1 MRPGHESGRSDLA
14 PEAEWLI
21 DSNAARGIPYG
32 IPSMDEI
39 RNSPD
44 TTRAAS
50 SLPASLWAATAS
62 PHPALETLTGH
73 RTTDVAV
80 IGAGYTGLS
89 TALHLAAAGVD
100 CAVIDTHEPGWGA
113 SGRNGGQVLPG
124 LKVTKGEL
132 LRRFGEEIGGRVHT
146 LTETAAQ
153 FLYDLVA
160 EHGIDCDLARGGS
173 IRAAHNRAMLAML
186 KENFAALVAEG
197 VPARLLDA
205 DDVAHHLGTRA
216 YLGGRFD
223 PRSGTLHPLK
233 YARGLALAA
242 LRKGATIYRDSPAT
256 ALSRK
261 GERWHVTSTEG
272 EIVAR
277 RVVIATN
284 GYTDR
289 LWPRLAATMLPV
301 HSFQIATARLSP
313 DQAASI
319 LPNRVCFSDTRR
331 LILYAQR
338 SADDR
343 LVLGGRASFTL
354 ADRAGDYKVLHRVLV
369 GLFPQLAATP
379 IEYRWA
385 GRVALT
391 RESIPHL
398 HAPAP
403 GILIATGFN
412 GKGVAMTTLMGKILA
427 DHLRFPDKPSAYP
440 ITEIRPIPLYFIREP
455 ALNLAMYYETLMD
468 RLGR

>member
-1 MRPGHESGRSDLA
+1 
-14 PEAEWLI
+14 
-21 DSNAARGIPYG
+21 
-32 IPSMDEI
+32 MDEVK
-39 RNSPD
+39 NSLQ
-44 TTRAAS
+44 AS
-50 SLPASLWAATAS
+50 GTQSPLPASLWAATA
-62 PHPALETLTGH
+62 PPGPALEKLMGQH
-73 RTTDVAV
+73 TTDVAI

-89 TALHLAAAGVD
+89 TALHLSAAGVD

-124 LKVTKGEL
+124 LKVT
-132 LRRFGEEIGGRVHT
+132 RAAVQHRFGEEAGGRVHK
-146 LTETAAQ
+146 LAETAAQ
-153 FLYDLVA
+153 FLYDLV
-160 EHGIDCDLARGGS
+160 EKHGIDCDLARSGS
-173 IRAAHNRAMLAML
+173 IRAAHNRSMLATL
-186 KENFAALVAEG
+186 RENFATLVAEG
-197 VPARLLDA
+197 VPALLLGA
-205 DDVAHHLGTRA
+205 DEIAQRLGTRA

-233 YARGLALAA
+233 YARGLAAAA
-242 LRKGATIYRDSPAT
+242 LRHGAMIYRETPAT
-256 ALSRK
+256 ALTRK
-261 GERWHVTSTEG
+261 SERWHVASAEG

-277 RVVIATN
+277 QVVIATN
-284 GYTDR
+284 GYTDQ
-289 LWPRLAATMLPV
+289 LWSGLAATMLPV
-301 HSFQIATARLSP
+301 HSFQIATARLSG
-313 DQAASI
+313 DEAASI
-319 LPNRVCFSDTRR
+319 LPGRVCFSDTRR

-343 LVLGGRASFTL
+343 LILGGRASFTL
-354 ADRAGDYKVLHRVLV
+354 VDRAADYNVLRRVLL

-391 RESIPHL
+391 RDSIPHL

-412 GKGVAMTTLMGKILA
+412 GKGVALTTLMGKILA
-427 DHLRFPDKPSAYP
+427 NHILFPNRPPAYP
-440 ITEIRPIPLYFIREP
+440 ITEIRPIPLYFVREP

>member
-1 MRPGHESGRSDLA
+1 
-14 PEAEWLI
+14 
-21 DSNAARGIPYG
+21 
-32 IPSMDEI
+32 MDEI
-39 RNSPD
+39 RDNLD
-44 TTRAAS
+44 RARSES
-50 SLPASLWAATAS
+50 SLPTSLWAATAS
-62 PHPALETLTGH
+62 ARSAFEKLTGH

-124 LKVTKGEL
+124 LKVTRAAL
-132 LRRFGEEIGGRVHT
+132 QHRFGEEIGGRVHR
-146 LTETAAQ
+146 LAETAAQ
-153 FLYDLVA
+153 FLYDLV
-160 EHGIDCDLARGGS
+160 EKHGIDCDLARGGS

-186 KENFAALVAEG
+186 KENFAALVEEG

-205 DDVAHHLGTRA
+205 DEIAHHLGTRA
-216 YLGGRFD
+216 YVGGRFD
-223 PRSGTLHPLK
+223 PRGGTLHPLK
-233 YARGLALAA
+233 YARGLAAAA
-242 LRKGATIYRDSPAT
+242 LRNGATIYRDSPAS
-256 ALSRK
+256 ALTRK
-261 GERWHVTSTEG
+261 NALWHVTSIEG

-277 RVVIATN
+277 SVVIATN

-301 HSFQIATARLSP
+301 HSFQIATARLGA
-313 DQAASI
+313 DQAASM
-319 LPNRVCFSDTRR
+319 LQDRVCFSDTRR

-354 ADRAGDYKVLHRVLV
+354 VDRAADYQVLHRVLI
-369 GLFPQLAATP
+369 GLFPQLAAIP

-391 RESIPHL
+391 RDSIPHL

-403 GILIATGFN
+403 GMLIATGFN
-412 GKGVAMTTLMGKILA
+412 GKGVAMTTLMGKVLA
-427 DHLRFPDKPSAYP
+427 DHILSPDQPPAYP
-440 ITEIRPIPLYFIREP
+440 ITEIRPIPLYFMREP
-455 ALNLAMYYETLMD
+455 ALNLAMYYQTLMD
-468 RLGR
+468 RFGR

>member
-1 MRPGHESGRSDLA
+1 MNDVKHSLH
-14 PEAEWLI
+14 
-21 DSNAARGIPYG
+21 AAR
-32 IPSMDEI
+32 SQ
-39 RNSPD
+39 
-44 TTRAAS
+44 S

-62 PHPALETLTGH
+62 PCPALEQLTGH
-73 RTTDVAV
+73 RTVDVAI

-89 TALHLAAAGVD
+89 TALHLAVAGVD
-100 CAVIDTHEPGWGA
+100 CAVIDTHEPSWGA

-124 LKVTKGEL
+124 LKVAKAAL
-132 LRRFGEEIGGRVHT
+132 QRRFGEDIGNRVHK
-146 LTETAAQ
+146 LCETAAQ
-153 FLYDLVA
+153 FLYDLVE
-160 EHGIDCDLARGGS
+160 EHGIGCDLARTGS

-186 KENFAALVAEG
+186 RENFAALVAEG
-197 VPARLLDA
+197 VPARFLGA
-205 DDVAHHLGTRA
+205 DDIARSLGTRA

-233 YARGLALAA
+233 YARGLAAAA
-242 LRKGATIYRDSPAT
+242 LRKGAMIYRDSPAT
-256 ALSRK
+256 ALSGK
-261 GERWHVTSTEG
+261 GGRWHVTTPDG
-272 EIVAR
+272 VLVAR
-277 RVVIATN
+277 QVVVATN

-301 HSFQIATARLSP
+301 HSFQIATARLSG
-313 DQAASI
+313 DATASI
-319 LPNRVCFSDTRR
+319 LQDRVCFSDTRR

-354 ADRAGDYKVLHRVLV
+354 VDRAADYKVLHRVLV
-369 GLFPQLAATP
+369 GLFPQLRATP

-391 RESIPHL
+391 RDSIPHL

-427 DHLRFPDKPSAYP
+427 DHIRFPDEPSAYP
-440 ITEIRPIPLYFIREP
+440 ITEIRPIPLYFVREP

>member
-1 MRPGHESGRSDLA
+1 MNDVKHSLH
-14 PEAEWLI
+14 
-21 DSNAARGIPYG
+21 AAR
-32 IPSMDEI
+32 SQ
-39 RNSPD
+39 
-44 TTRAAS
+44 S
-50 SLPASLWAATAS
+50 SLPPSLWAATAS
-62 PHPALETLTGH
+62 PCPALEKLAGH
-73 RTTDVAV
+73 RMVDVVV

-89 TALHLAAAGVD
+89 TALHLAVAGVD

-124 LKVTKGEL
+124 LKVTKAAV
-132 LRRFGEEIGGRVHT
+132 RQRFGEEIGDRVHAI
-146 LTETAAQ
+146 TETAAQ
-153 FLYDLVA
+153 FLYDLVE

-173 IRAAHNRAMLAML
+173 IRAAHNRAMLALL
-186 KENFAALVAEG
+186 KENFAALMAEG

-205 DDVAHHLGTRA
+205 DEVAHHLGTRA

-223 PRSGTLHPLK
+223 PRGGTLHPLK
-233 YARGLALAA
+233 YARGLAVAT
-242 LRKGATIYRDSPAT
+242 LRKGAMIYRDSPAT

-277 RVVIATN
+277 RVIIATN
-284 GYTDR
+284 GYTER
-289 LWPRLAATMLPV
+289 LWPGLAATMLPV
-301 HSFQIATARLSP
+301 NSFQIATARLSGGEST
-313 DQAASI
+313 SI
-319 LPNRVCFSDTRR
+319 LRDRVCFSDTRR

-354 ADRAGDYKVLHRVLV
+354 ADRAADYKVLHRVLI

-391 RESIPHL
+391 RDSIPHL

-403 GILIATGFN
+403 GMLIATGFN

-427 DHLRFPDKPSAYP
+427 AHIRFADRPSAYP
-440 ITEIRPIPLYFIREP
+440 ITEIRPIPLYFVREP

>member
-1 MRPGHESGRSDLA
+1 MNDVKHSLHAVRSQ
-14 PEAEWLI
+14 
-21 DSNAARGIPYG
+21 
-32 IPSMDEI
+32 
-39 RNSPD
+39 
-44 TTRAAS
+44 S
-50 SLPASLWAATAS
+50 SLPQSLWAATAS
-62 PHPALETLTGH
+62 PCPALEKLAGH
-73 RTTDVAV
+73 RMVDVAV
-80 IGAGYTGLS
+80 IGAGSTGLS

-124 LKVTKGEL
+124 LKVTKAAVQQ
-132 LRRFGEEIGGRVHT
+132 RFGEEIGGRVHA

-153 FLYDLVA
+153 FLYDLVE

-173 IRAAHNRAMLAML
+173 IRAAHNRAMLAIL
-186 KENFAALVAEG
+186 KENFQALVAQG
-197 VPARLLDA
+197 VPANLLDA
-205 DDVAHHLGTRA
+205 DEVARRLGTRA

-223 PRSGTLHPLK
+223 PRGGTLHPLK
-233 YARGLALAA
+233 YARGLAAAA
-242 LRKGATIYRDSPAT
+242 LSEGAAIYRDAPAT

-261 GERWHVTSTEG
+261 DERWHVTTPDG

-277 RVVIATN
+277 RVVVATN

-289 LWPRLAATMLPV
+289 LWPGLAATMLPV
-301 HSFQIATARLSP
+301 HSFQIATARLSG
-313 DQAASI
+313 DKAASI
-319 LPNRVCFSDTRR
+319 LPDRVCFSDTRR

-354 ADRAGDYKVLHRVLV
+354 VDRAADYKVLHRVLI

-391 RESIPHL
+391 RDSIPHL

-403 GILIATGFN
+403 GMLIATGFN

-427 DHLRFPDKPSAYP
+427 DHIRFPDRPSAYP
-440 ITEIRPIPLYFIREP
+440 ITEIRPIPLYFVREP

>member
-1 MRPGHESGRSDLA
+1 MNDVKNSLH
-14 PEAEWLI
+14 
-21 DSNAARGIPYG
+21 AAR
-32 IPSMDEI
+32 
-39 RNSPD
+39 
-44 TTRAAS
+44 AQS
-50 SLPASLWAATAS
+50 SLPASLWAATA
-62 PHPALETLTGH
+62 PPGPTLEQLTGR

-89 TALHLAAAGVD
+89 TALHLSAAGVE

-124 LKVTKGEL
+124 LKLTRAALKQ
-132 LRRFGEEIGGRVHT
+132 RFGQEIGDRVYK
-146 LTETAAQ
+146 LADTAAQ
-153 FLYDLVA
+153 FLCDLVA
-160 EHGIDCDLARGGS
+160 EHRIDCDLARGGS
-173 IRAAHNRAMLAML
+173 IRAAHNRAMLAVL
-186 KENFAALVAEG
+186 KDNYETLVAEG
-197 VPARLLDA
+197 VPARFLDR
-205 DDVAHHLGTRA
+205 DEVAHHLGTRA
-216 YLGGRFD
+216 YVGGRFD

-233 YARGLALAA
+233 YARGLAAA
-242 LRKGATIYRDSPAT
+242 TLRNGATIYRDSPAT
-256 ALSRK
+256 ALRRD
-261 GERWHVTSTEG
+261 GDRWHVASIEG

-284 GYTDR
+284 GYTDQ

-301 HSFQIATARLSP
+301 HSFQIATARLSA

-319 LPNRVCFSDTRR
+319 LSNRVCYSDTRR

-354 ADRAGDYKVLHRVLV
+354 ADRAADYDVLRRVLT
-369 GLFPQLAATP
+369 GLYPQLAAAP

-391 RESIPHL
+391 RDFIPHL

-403 GILIATGFN
+403 GVLIAAGFN
-412 GKGVAMTTLMGKILA
+412 GRGVALTTLMGKILA
-427 DHLRFPDKPSAYP
+427 DHILSPDKPPAYP
-440 ITEIRPIPLYFIREP
+440 ITEIRPIPLHFIREP
-455 ALNLAMYYETLMD
+455 ALNLAMYYQTLMD